1 MNTAIVDIAPIAVAV
16 AISPLPIIA
25 VILILLSQKARS
37 NGVAFLIGWFLGLAF
52 AELIV
57 LALVSIL
64 NFTPRAEPLKA
75 VLWFKLVIG
84 VLLIILSIRQWRQRP
99 RQGQEP
105 TMPGWMRS
113 IDSLTP
119 MRALGLAALLSTG
132 GNLALIL
139 AAAAGIARSKLDI
152 GQEAI
157 ALSVFIVIGSL
168 TVAAMVGYHVIAGQ
182 SAMKALTTWKTWLLK
197 NNATVMSVLLLLV
210 GVLLVGKGLSGLGL
224 FG

>member
-1 MNTAIVDIAPIAVAV
+1 
-16 AISPLPIIA
+16 
-25 VILILLSQKARS
+25 
-37 NGVAFLIGWFLGLAF
+37 
-52 AELIV
+52 
-57 LALVSIL
+57 
-64 NFTPRAEPLKA
+64 
-75 VLWFKLVIG
+75 
-84 VLLIILSIRQWRQRP
+84 
-99 RQGQEP
+99 
-105 TMPGWMRS
+105 MPGWMRS

-152 GQEAI
+152 GQEAV

-168 TVAAMVGYHVIAGQ
+168 TVAAMVAYHVIAGQ
-182 SAMKALTTWKTWLLK
+182 SAMTALTTWKIWLLK